1 MTTQVQWSQELV
13 KKYDGNGP
21 RYTSYPTALCF
32 DTTSQVQYLSAL
44 SMAGRRY
51 DPISLYIHIPFCRHL
66 CYYCACNKHVT
77 KQQDLADRYIEHLA
91 IEMSRLA
98 DFCGARPVQQLHF
111 GGGTPTFLT
120 QEQMQRVWALLDYNF
135 DLFSLPEREFSIEID
150 PRVTDADYLRML
162 RELGFN
168 RVSLGVQDFH
178 PATQAAVHRVQPYEM
193 VAERML
199 AARELGF
206 QGISVDLIYG
216 LPNQS
221 QASFQR
227 TLEQVLSLAP
237 DRIAMYSYAH
247 LPDRFAPQKR
257 IEAEQVPT
265 PETKLA
271 ILGNSIRQLQDAGMV
286 YIGMDH
292 FAKPQDPLAQA
303 LHQQTLQRNFQGY
316 STYKGLDMLAMGVSS
331 ISFIDGQYFQNEKD
345 LAAWQSKIAA
355 GELPVSK
362 GYELNDDDLRRRWVI
377 SRLSC
382 AMPVRYGDYRQAF
395 NRNFLADFKDIQPYL
410 QNFADDGLLA
420 LTPKGIEVL
429 PTGRLLLRPICMLFD
444 AYLTDQLRQRYSR
457 IV

>member
-1 MTTQVQWSQELV
+1 MSEQVQWSAALV

-32 DTTSQVQYLSAL
+32 EQVTQAQYLSAL
-44 SMAGRRY
+44 SQAGRSY
-51 DPISLYIHIPFCRHL
+51 EPLSLYVHIPFCRHL

-77 KQQDLADRYIEHLA
+77 KQQDLADKYIEHLA

-98 DFCGARPVQQLHF
+98 DFCGARPIKQLHF

-120 QEQMQRVWALLDYNF
+120 VEQMQRVWALLDYNF
-135 DLFSLPEREFSIEID
+135 DLFSLPDHEFSIEID
-150 PRVTDADYLRML
+150 PRVTDENYLAML
-162 RELGFN
+162 KELGFN
-168 RVSLGVQDFH
+168 RISIGVQDFN
-178 PATQAAVHRVQPYEM
+178 PATQKAVHRVQPYEL
-193 VAERML
+193 VAQRMQ
-199 AARELGF
+199 AARDLGF
-206 QGISVDLIYG
+206 HGISIDLIYG

-221 QASFQR
+221 EATFEQ
-227 TLEQVLSLAP
+227 TLRQVLDLSP

-257 IEAEQVPT
+257 IDSHEVPT

-271 ILGNSIRQLQDAGMV
+271 ILGNSIQQLQSAGMV

-292 FAKPQDPLAQA
+292 FAKPDDPLAQA
-303 LHQQTLQRNFQGY
+303 LYGQSLQRNFQGY
-316 STYKGLDMLAMGVSS
+316 STHKGLDMLAMGVSS
-331 ISFIDGQYFQNEKD
+331 ISFIDGQYFQNEKSLD
-345 LAAWQSKIAA
+345 AWQNKIAA
-355 GELPVSK
+355 GEMPVAK
-362 GYELNDDDLRRRWVI
+362 GYELNDDDIRRRWII

-382 AMPVRYGDYRQAF
+382 AMPISYSEYRKEF
-395 NRNFLADFKDIQPYL
+395 GRNFLADFKDVQPYL
-410 QNFADDGLLA
+410 QNFADDGLIKLSA
-420 LTPKGIEVL
+420 KGIDVL